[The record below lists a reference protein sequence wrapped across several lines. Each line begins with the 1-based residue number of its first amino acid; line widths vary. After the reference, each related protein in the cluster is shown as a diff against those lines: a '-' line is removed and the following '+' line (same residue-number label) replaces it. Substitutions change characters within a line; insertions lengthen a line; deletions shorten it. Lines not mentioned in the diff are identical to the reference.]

1 MTKKEIIISFIKSK
15 DILYKPS
22 VFLKNSFNAYILYPI
37 RKIRNKFLFQQFY
50 NGSTDEVIKEASEFI
65 EKYGFEMIPFNF
77 TLKYRTSIKV
87 FNDHSSGYPYVII
100 DGHKVF
106 FPKTSNDNIIK
117 AVKDALMEQDN
128 ESPHN
133 YISENHNVHGHTA
146 VLIGASDGIFALEIM
161 DSFKHI
167 FLFECDPLW
176 LTPVTLTL
184 EPYKDKCTVV
194 NKFVS
199 SKDEKDNITLDT
211 FYDQYQFPIDF
222 MQHDVEGN
230 SLSILKGSSNILVKN
245 NIHLSIACYHTA
257 SEAQEVEDL
266 LIEMGYSCSYS
277 KKFVLLWMQKLEKP
291 YIRKGVIYASK
302 ETV

>member
-1 MTKKEIIISFIKSK
+1 
-15 DILYKPS
+15 
-22 VFLKNSFNAYILYPI
+22 
-37 RKIRNKFLFQQFY
+37 
-50 NGSTDEVIKEASEFI
+50 
-65 EKYGFEMIPFNF
+65 
-77 TLKYRTSIKV
+77 
-87 FNDHSSGYPYVII
+87 
-100 DGHKVF
+100 
-106 FPKTSNDNIIK
+106 
-117 AVKDALMEQDN
+117 MEQDS

-133 YISENHNVHGHTA
+133 YISENHNIHGHTA

-161 DSFKHI
+161 DSFTHI

-199 SKDEKDNITLDT
+199 SKDEEDNITLDT

-230 SLSILKGSSNILVKN
+230 SVSILKGSSNILVKN
-245 NIHLSIACYHTA
+245 NMHLSIACYHTA

-266 LIEMGYSCSYS
+266 LIEKGYSCSYS